1 MWTEAAR
8 DAYNNYREGR
18 DWGFKSFH
26 KNAGYVSEPLD
37 GLWLNGPYLH
47 NGSVPSLRDLLEL
60 PPQRPATFVR
70 GLDVVDGRNGGFVAP
85 SCDPRQNP
93 PEGFCFD
100 TRLVGNGNGGHVYG
114 TSLSATEKSDL
125 LAYLLTF

>member
-1 MWTEAAR
+1 M
-8 DAYNNYREGR
+8 
-18 DWGFKSFH
+18 
-26 KNAGYVSEPLD
+26 
-37 GLWLNGPYLH
+37 WLNGPYLH
-47 NGSVPSLRDLLEL
+47 NGSVPSLRDLLES

-70 GLDVVDGRNGGFVAP
+70 GLDVLDGRNGGFVAP
-85 SCDPRQNP
+85 SCDPRQDP
-93 PEGFCFD
+93 AEGFCFD